1 MIQYVPKKERIV
13 SIPQQKFREIV
24 FQLLYSHDIGQPD
37 KAAMTSMLMKE
48 LSVTKKTMELAHQ
61 RMDEVLA
68 VRNEIDKLI
77 SNTSKSYDF
86 QRIHVVE
93 RNILRLGTFEIY
105 YDELIPPKVAIA
117 EAMRLAR
124 KFGTA
129 EAANFVNAILDA
141 LYKLQKGESVDDS
154 QVGKAYGDMINSEKI
169 ASQAM
174 KDIPKESPDAE

>member
-1 MIQYVPKKERIV
+1 M

-24 FQLLYSHDIGQPD
+24 FQLLYSHDIGQPE

-48 LSVTKKTMELAHQ
+48 LAVTKKTMEMAHE
-61 RMDEVLA
+61 RLDAVLA
-68 VRNEIDKLI
+68 VRKEIDKLI
-77 SNTSKSYDF
+77 ANTSKSYDF

-93 RNILRLGTFEIY
+93 RNILRLGTFELY
-105 YDELIPPKVAIA
+105 YDDNIPPKVAIA

-154 QVGKAYGDMINSEKI
+154 QVGKAYGDMINNEKI
-169 ASQAM
+169 ASQAIQ
-174 KDIPKESPDAE
+174 DLSKEPLNDE